1 MTPKELIEENIVIIK
16 NNYDLLRGG
25 VWLLCSKGGV
35 KTTKN

>member
-25 VWLLCSKGGV
+25 V
-35 KTTKN
+35 